1 MPPAAKG
8 GAPLHHKECVF
19 VSTNVRHPAAAGWV
33 VFAAFM
39 LLVIGAFDIIQ
50 GIVALLK
57 REVYVVGDTGLIITN
72 NFNAWGWGLL
82 IWGIIL
88 VLAGLSLFAG
98 GGFGRWFSIIVVTI
112 NLIGQFAWFPAYPL
126 WSLIAILLSA
136 AVLWALTAGW
146 RDAQAEL
153 QP

>member
-1 MPPAAKG
+1 MPKCEAGSRYAPGSGRCSLSGRA
-8 GAPLHHKECVF
+8 GAGL
-19 VSTNVRHPAAAGWV
+19 
-33 VFAAFM
+33 
-39 LLVIGAFDIIQ
+39 DD
-50 GIVALLK
+50 
-57 REVYVVGDTGLIITN
+57 VGD
-72 NFNAWGWGLL
+72 AE
-82 IWGIIL
+82 
-88 VLAGLSLFAG
+88 AGDRG
-98 GGFGRWFSIIVVTI
+98 GGFGRWFAIIVVVI

>member
-1 MPPAAKG
+1 M
-8 GAPLHHKECVF
+8 
-19 VSTNVRHPAAAGWV
+19 STDVRHPAAAGWV
-33 VFAAFM
+33 IFAGFM

-57 REVYVVGDTGLIITN
+57 REVYVVSDNGLIITN
-72 NFNAWGWGLL
+72 NFDAWGWGLL

-88 VLAGLSLFAG
+88 LLAGLSLFAG

-112 NLIGQFAWFPAYPL
+112 NLIGQFAWFPSYPL
-126 WSLIAILLSA
+126 WSLVAILLSA

>member
-1 MPPAAKG
+1 M
-8 GAPLHHKECVF
+8 
-19 VSTNVRHPAAAGWV
+19 STDVRHPAAAGWV
-33 VFAAFM
+33 VFAGFM

-57 REVYVVGDTGLIITN
+57 REVYVVGDNGLIITN
-72 NFNAWGWGLL
+72 SFNAWGWGLL

-88 VLAGLSLFAG
+88 LLAGLSLFAG
-98 GGFGRWFSIIVVTI
+98 GGFGRWFAIIVVVI

-126 WSLIAILLSA
+126 WSLIVILLSV

-146 RDAQAEL
+146 RDAKTEL
-153 QP
+153 QQ

>member
-1 MPPAAKG
+1 M
-8 GAPLHHKECVF
+8 
-19 VSTNVRHPAAAGWV
+19 STDVRHPAAAGWV
-33 VFAAFM
+33 VFAGFM

-57 REVYVVGDTGLIITN
+57 REVYVVGDNGLIITN
-72 NFNAWGWGLL
+72 SFNAWGWGLL

-88 VLAGLSLFAG
+88 LLAGLSLFAG
-98 GGFGRWFSIIVVTI
+98 GGFGRWFAIIVVVI

-126 WSLIAILLSA
+126 WSLIVILLSV